1 MPPKRRGRPAAAE
14 AAQPETVSDHEG
26 EGDAD
31 GAAAA
36 ASDQGE
42 GSDPDVSHGEAEST
56 SFKFFNT
63 TFSTFRVSPLYTGKN
78 PLTTAGLQTLSRRLR
93 DTLVGDVVRGVQV
106 GLESDTTLG
115 RLGTLDSVEWR
126 EYDPGTLF
134 PTLTDEGKT
143 SRQRH
148 DGIRNGKKKGKGKD
162 TGAQTEQVQQ
172 ILCLKLEYEKASFNA
187 LLLPSLN
194 DRENQ
199 DGNGTQ
205 DEDRPQPSWTR
216 HDAKGK
222 ATEDRNEDTDSAF
235 ARYPL
240 LLTRMP
246 APLKTVLVD
255 FLSST
260 FDCRISHLHLGTRT
274 LVRSWERW
282 IEESGAGTGEGKMPD
297 KDVALTL
304 GFHLEPPSPVVLDGT
319 MTSST
324 TPDGRQGVQE
334 ALAKPTVLGLKTM
347 DIVVPSEEIR
357 RFLRVGKR
365 NGSTPTDNGGKGYA
379 TSGGNRKRP
388 AASSTISDDERDRL
402 QRRKLGGGKDEEGWT
417 WRQGPRQH
425 QIQEPNE
432 DDIHDNG
439 NRRTG
444 ETFPQPFTDAL
455 SHYLDHHLAL
465 DMTHPGV
472 RVLRVVC
479 DAFALS
485 DTRLKVFAPRDRGEV
500 RINDGG
506 ENDLSRSD
514 SGSGALA
521 IDTFLRSLVRKAQ
534 GPEWGQRALKLANLE
549 VLG

>member
-106 GLESDTTLG
+106 GLEGDGTLS

-134 PTLTDEGKT
+134 PTLTDEEET
-143 SRQRH
+143 SQQRRN
-148 DGIRNGKKKGKGKD
+148 GIRNRKKKGKGKD
-162 TGAQTEQVQQ
+162 TGAQTEQVRP
-172 ILCLKLEYEKASFNA
+172 ILCLELEYEKASFNA
-187 LLLPSLN
+187 LLLPSLDN
-194 DRENQ
+194 RENQ

-205 DEDRPQPSWTR
+205 DEDRSQPLWTR

-222 ATEDRNEDTDSAF
+222 ATEDRDEDTDSAF

-246 APLKTVLVD
+246 APLKAVLVD

-282 IEESGAGTGEGKMPD
+282 IEESGAGTGGSKMPD

-304 GFHLEPPSPVVLDGT
+304 GFHLEPPSPMVLDGT
-319 MTSST
+319 VTGST
-324 TPDGRQGVQE
+324 APDGRQGVQE
-334 ALAKPTVLGLKTM
+334 TLVKPTVLGLKTM
-347 DIVVPSEEIR
+347 DVVVPSEEIR

-365 NGSTPTDNGGKGYA
+365 NSPTPTDNGGS
-379 TSGGNRKRP
+379 TRKRP
-388 AASSTISDDERDRL
+388 AASSTISGDERDRL

-425 QIQEPNE
+425 QTQDADE
-432 DDIHDNG
+432 DDIRDND
-439 NRRTG
+439 NRITG

-506 ENDLSRSD
+506 ESDLSRSD

-534 GPEWGQRALKLANLE
+534 GPEWGQMALKLANLE